1 MKRTQIYLNNGQYN
15 NLLVESKKSG
25 KTMSDLI
32 REAVDYRFGIKK
44 KISLEKAINN
54 IAGLWENHK
63 DIKNGK
69 DYINELRED
78 KRINDLYGDTEKKN
92 KQ

>member
-1 MKRTQIYLNNGQYN
+1 MKRTQIYLKNDQYN
-15 NLLVESKKSG
+15 NLLVESKKSS

-32 REAVDYRFGIKK
+32 REAVDYKFGSKK

-54 IAGLWENHK
+54 ITGLWKNHK

-69 DYINELRED
+69 DYIKDLRKD
-78 KRINDLYGDTEKKN
+78 KRIEDLYGDTEKKN
-92 KQ
+92 K